1 MMTVILAAGSDVPR
15 RVPSAERRA
24 VIMDACPRNGR
35 SLAERIRVHALRF
48 ALPLVAMAA
57 IATAGNG
64 ALAATAPD
72 SCDTASVVSHAFPA
86 IVNITVVKVGSGSGE
101 ETTAADKPAEDKSA
115 PERIEVFVGSGSVI
129 DPSGIIVTNK
139 HVIQGAALIRVIFH
153 DKSEVAAQLIAAAS
167 LVDLALLKVNVPHPL
182 PTLQFGN
189 SDALQVGQPVIA
201 VGNPLGLGTSVSTG
215 VVSALNRDLMRTPFD
230 DFIQTDATINPG
242 NSGGP
247 LLDCTGK
254 MIGVDTALYSNSK
267 VLGSIGLGFA
277 LPSNDAK
284 FVSTKLRDPQ
294 GDSPNWIG
302 LHLQD
307 LTAQLAT
314 TFGRSDV
321 GGAIVTGVDPGS
333 PAARASFEPGDIV
346 TGANGH
352 TLPDARAVLRTIVQ
366 EPAGGSISLTFWRH
380 GHAEEATLKG
390 NPWPHMMALRSDVLA
405 SADAVARAQAEG
417 LGLGIHL
424 AAITPENRQQFALGD
439 VSGVLVD
446 QVTPGSQAEDLG
458 LKPGDVIEQVGDLPT
473 KVPADVTSQLTR
485 GDAASGDLVALLVR
499 NKTKAWW
506 VALYVGHV
514 DVTDLVTSPGELP
527 YQSTS
532 SRNAAAAQRP

>member
-1 MMTVILAAGSDVPR
+1 MTIILTAGSVL
-15 RVPSAERRA
+15 SRRA
-24 VIMDACPRNGR
+24 RPAPRHAVITDADPRNGR
-35 SLAERIRVHALRF
+35 SLAERVRLRARRI
-48 ALPLVAMAA
+48 ALPLAAMAA
-57 IATAGNG
+57 IGTASMG
-64 ALAATAPD
+64 ASAATAPEY
-72 SCDTASVVSHAFPA
+72 CDNASVVSHALSA

-101 ETTAADKPAEDKSA
+101 DTIPAAKPAEDMPA
-115 PERIEVFVGSGSVI
+115 PDRIEVFVGSGSII

-153 DKSEVAAQLIAAAS
+153 DKSEVAAQLIGAAS
-167 LVDLALLKVNVPHPL
+167 LVDLALLKVNVSHPL
-182 PTLQFGN
+182 PTLEFGD
-189 SDALQVGQPVIA
+189 SDALQVGQPVLAI
-201 VGNPLGLGTSVSTG
+201 GNPLGLGTSVSTG
-215 VVSALNRDLMRTPFD
+215 IVSALNRDLMRTPFD

-254 MIGVDTALYSNSK
+254 MIGVDTALFSNSK

-284 FVSTKLRDPQ
+284 FISSKLRDPEAE
-294 GDSPNWIG
+294 SPNWIG

-307 LTAQLAT
+307 VTAQLAA

-333 PAARASFEPGDIV
+333 PAARASFEPGDIL

-352 TLPDARAVLRTIVQ
+352 PLPDARAVLRTIVQ
-366 EPAGGSISLTFWRH
+366 EPSGESISLTFWRH

-390 NPWPHMMALRSDVLA
+390 TPWPHMMALRSDVLA
-405 SADAVARAQAEG
+405 SAAAVARAQAEG

-424 AAITPENRQQFALGD
+424 TTVTPASQQQFGLADLT
-439 VSGVLVD
+439 GVLID
-446 QVTPGSQAEDLG
+446 QVIPGSQAEDLG
-458 LKPGDVIEQVGDLPT
+458 LKAGDVIEQVGDLPT
-473 KVPADVTSQLTR
+473 KTPEDVTSQFIH

-499 NKTKAWW
+499 SKTKAWW

-527 YQSTS
+527 FQTTS
-532 SRNAAAAQRP
+532 ARNAAAAQRP